1 VKTAPEFKPLC
12 IWCSAPWS
20 DKNVKLEIEGASYCS
35 TCGSDGYPVVQIV
48 CHECGKLMYEKSGL
62 SYDY

>member
-1 VKTAPEFKPLC
+1 MAAQTEVKTEPEFKPLC

-20 DKNVKLEIEGASYCS
+20 DKNVKLEIEGASYC
-35 TCGSDGYPVVQIV
+35 
-48 CHECGKLMYEKSGL
+48 ECGKLMYEKSGL